1 MTTTER
7 IRVLIVDDHAMVR
20 AGLRAC
26 VATDPSFEV
35 VGEAQ
40 SGEEALALAA
50 SAQPDLIFVDISMRS
65 MDGLHLTA
73 ELTKR
78 HPIVRVL
85 ILSMHDKPQF
95 MRRARD
101 AGAHGYVLKSDAAAV
116 TLAAAALIAAG
127 GSYFPLLTEPA
138 PIDPLTARERD
149 VLLLV
154 ARGLQNK
161 EIAETLG
168 IGVKTVETHRLRAR
182 EKLGLGTAAQCRQ
195 YAEEQG
201 WL

>member
-1 MTTTER
+1 
-7 IRVLIVDDHAMVR
+7 VLIVDDHAMVR

-26 VATDPSFEV
+26 VSTDPSFEV

-40 SGEEALALAA
+40 SGDEALALAA
-50 SAQPDLIFVDISMRS
+50 STRPDLLFVDVSMKG
-65 MDGLHLTA
+65 MDGLQLTA
-73 ELTKR
+73 ELAKQ
-78 HPIVRVL
+78 HPTVRVL

-95 MRRARD
+95 MRRARE
-101 AGAHGYVLKSDAAAV
+101 AGAHGYVLKSDAAAI

-127 GSYFPLLTEPA
+127 GSYFPLLTATVPV
-138 PIDPLTARERD
+138 DPLTARERD

-161 EIAETLG
+161 QIAETLS
-168 IGVKTVETHRLRAR
+168 IGLKTVETHRLRAR